1 MAEKSLGE
9 TERDVRVMF
18 TRANEAVQRQN
29 FDYAIALFQQI
40 LEKEPALFECRK
52 ALRAAQMSR
61 RGGGRSFF
69 KKVLSSAS
77 SAPLIATKGQIA
89 LRKDPLE
96 AIAIAEQVLNDDPQN
111 SAAHRL
117 LAEAAL
123 AAQMPRTAVLS
134 LEVLVR
140 NAPKDKAVVMQLAN
154 ALADAGEVR
163 QAEKILSDLQRTY
176 PNDGEVAQAA
186 KDLSARRTL
195 REGGYEA
202 LAGGTGSYRDILR
215 NKEEAVSLEQE
226 KRQVKTED
234 VTERL
239 IAEYETRLQT
249 EPANLKLMRSL
260 AELYAQKKQFDLA
273 LGYYDRIKSSEGG
286 SDPSLERSIAETVVR
301 KFGHELAQ
309 LDPNAPDYAEK
320 SARLRAEKQA
330 YQLAE
335 CQKRAERFP
344 NDLLI
349 RFELGQLFFEA
360 GKLSEAI
367 QEFQKSQ
374 ANPHKHVQSLYYLG
388 QCFARKGIND
398 LAVRTLQNA
407 IKEKVVFD
415 EEKKELLY
423 ALGCVL
429 EKMGKRDEAIEQF
442 KLIYEQDIA
451 YKDVAAKI
459 DAFYAG
465 R

>member
-1 MAEKSLGE
+1 MAEKSLNE
-9 TERDVRVMF
+9 TGRDLRVMF
-18 TRANEAVQRQN
+18 TRANEAVQHRN

-52 ALRAAQMSR
+52 ALRAAQMSKS
-61 RGGGRSFF
+61 GGGRGFF
-69 KKVLSSAS
+69 RKVLSSAS
-77 SAPLIATKGQIA
+77 SSPLIAKGQIA

-96 AIAIAEQVLNDDPQN
+96 AIAIAEQVLNSDPQS

-123 AAQMPRTAVLS
+123 AAEMPRTAVLS

-140 NAPKDKAVVMQLAN
+140 NSPKDKAAAMHLAN

-163 QAEKILSDLQRTY
+163 RAEKILSDLQRTY
-176 PNDGEVAQAA
+176 PNDGEVGQAA

-195 REGGYEA
+195 KEGGYEA
-202 LAGGTGSYRDILR
+202 LADGTGSYRDILR

-260 AELYAQKKQFDLA
+260 AELYTQKKQFDLA
-273 LGYYDRIKSSEGG
+273 LSYYDRIKYSEGG
-286 SDPSLERSIAETVVR
+286 NDPSLERNIAETVVR
-301 KFGHELAQ
+301 KLDHELAQ
-309 LDPNAPDYAEK
+309 LDPNVPDHAEK

-335 CQKRAERFP
+335 CRKRADRFP
-344 NDLLI
+344 NDLQI

-360 GKLSEAI
+360 GKLNEAI
-367 QEFQKSQ
+367 QELQKAQ
-374 ANPHKHVQSLYYLG
+374 ANPHKHIQSLYYLG

-407 IKEKVVFD
+407 IKEKLVFD
-415 EEKKELLY
+415 DEKKDLLY

-429 EKMGKRDEAIEQF
+429 EKMGKRDETIEQF

-451 YKDVAAKI
+451 FKDVAAKI
-459 DAFYAG
+459 DAYYSG
-465 R
+465 K